1 MASKKDKLG
10 EAARKRLDESMGT
23 PPARSNMQEFVRE
36 MRGAE
41 SASNPE
47 PAQRT
52 GLARGEGTGPDSGQ
66 QDSGVSRT
74 ARGSEDPATPLRSE
88 PAQPQR
94 EPGREEI
101 KSVSPGIRPSE
112 SGQKEHSRMEL
123 KKSRRDSIYNIS
135 SDIRLEDYTDGGG
148 TSGGGAGGKAR
159 LIAGGLLV
167 VVLGFGVYYAGG
179 WLFGPKYMLAVSS
192 QEITAE
198 NVEDLAGEEPSLSA
212 GHDVHIRFQW
222 PEEKLKA
229 TYIKVKVDRVD
240 GGQAEEQAILGQKP
254 PRTANYVYFKG
265 PLDPG
270 QYHVEVLDESGTTLK
285 DKEFR
290 VR

>member
-10 EAARKRLDESMGT
+10 EAARKRLDESMGS

-41 SASNPE
+41 FAGNPVSGDR
-47 PAQRT
+47 P
-52 GLARGEGTGPDSGQ
+52 GSGGGEGNV
-66 QDSGVSRT
+66 QDPGKVESETTRT
-74 ARGSEDPATPLRSE
+74 VNRSE
-88 PAQPQR
+88 EMTPSSRPDAGPPQR
-94 EPGREEI
+94 DSAREDI
-101 KSVSPGIRPSE
+101 KSVSPGIQSSE
-112 SGQKEHSRMEL
+112 SGHKEHSRMEL

-229 TYIKVKVDRVD
+229 TYLKVKVDRVD
-240 GGQAEEQAILGQKP
+240 GGQAEEQAVLGQKP

-270 QYHVEVLDESGTTLK
+270 QYHVEVLDESGTTLR

>member
-10 EAARKRLDESMGT
+10 EAARKRLDESMGAKE
-23 PPARSNMQEFVRE
+23 ARSNMQEFVRE
-36 MRGAE
+36 MRGSETTSGPVQE
-41 SASNPE
+41 SPQASAQTP
-47 PAQRT
+47 PADTQ
-52 GLARGEGTGPDSGQ
+52 
-66 QDSGVSRT
+66 
-74 ARGSEDPATPLRSE
+74 EDRSE
-88 PAQPQR
+88 HIPERQQ
-94 EPGREEI
+94 I
-101 KSVSPGIRPSE
+101 KSVSPGIQPSE

-148 TSGGGAGGKAR
+148 TSGGGVGGKAR

-198 NVEDLAGEEPSLSA
+198 NVEDLAGTEPTLSA

-290 VR
+290 VH